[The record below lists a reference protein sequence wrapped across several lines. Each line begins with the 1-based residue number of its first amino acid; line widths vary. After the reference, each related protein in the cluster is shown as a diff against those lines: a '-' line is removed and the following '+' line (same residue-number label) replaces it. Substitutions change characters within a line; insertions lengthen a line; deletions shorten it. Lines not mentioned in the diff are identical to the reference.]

1 MKRHIFTVSI
11 LLVAAQLFGQ
21 ESRFW
26 VGGSGK
32 WADENHWATV
42 SGGEPGA
49 TVPESGTSVV
59 FDENSFSG
67 DKNTVTLGNE
77 VSVGSLTASNA
88 AFVVS
93 GKKDLI
99 VKGSVSVDANVDFGK
114 LRGALVF
121 DGNGSYTISL
131 PVELESDVVFNNG
144 TWTLLDGLNTTG
156 TITVNGGV
164 LNSNNNKI
172 SCKNFVTN
180 SQNVVKVD
188 FGTSEI
194 DVTKRW
200 EAVLNNSNSEIDA
213 SNASLT
219 LIKGIDGNFRS
230 VGNVKYNKFIGQGSN
245 AGGKALSTYTVDG
258 HAPSCKAS
266 DPELTGD
273 DRKDLI
279 ADGYAVVRISHVD
292 ADFDVLLYRHK
303 DGKYESEPY
312 GSYRQ
317 ATDTVRVGPLDLGL
331 YGIALRCKG
340 VETEMAPFSIVEPS
354 IDDLKLSLFV
364 EEPAKCFGSPIQKLS
379 ASVSGGNGGYTYYW
393 ENYGGRIGGDDDVF
407 VTDVA
412 DWSEIFLT
420 LTDAKGCQVKKEFDY
435 YSAPEF
441 ASINSYKD
449 QPTRVVTSP
458 TGGKTCEGSS
468 TGTVEI
474 RVSGGQGMY
483 NYFAVYN
490 ENGDWGGAVEPTA
503 GPVTIENLA
512 AGTYNVVVKDT
523 NGCVSASNTAK
534 VDITNKPVVTIT
546 PTIDVCEGKGTY
558 SLVATAQNMVSVKW
572 ETTNGTQSSLSNSDK
587 ETASY
592 KPTAADITRGSV
604 DFNFIAVAEQ
614 GCPNDTTA
622 VKMNIWQKPKPQ
634 ITIADNQEFC
644 ADKYDAGL
652 TAIADPE
659 GEDVEWSVTGDAE
672 LDGGVVKAKF
682 PASKDLAV
690 CQIIATQKSKH
701 AGACDGAD
709 TITMSFRALPTISI
723 SADQTSP
730 VCGNVDIKL
739 TATTPINTVT
749 WEGGSDGGYSSKTG
763 KTTTYK
769 PINDQGNEIT
779 LTAKVNG
786 VGMCAT
792 ESVSASKN
800 FTIKNIPNFKATAAA
815 EVCDTVAT
823 INLSGHVVG
832 SLTNSKLAGAG
843 TYILFNETASSVDI
857 RVDKAGNSPYSI
869 KLTETQDGCSVSD
882 TVEIKFNQRPDV
894 AMKLKKDTVCLAEGE
909 GHTIKTKKVV
919 NCSVVSWSVS
929 NGTGG
934 FDPLTG
940 ESVEFTPT
948 LLPAEESHTYTII
961 ATGTPAPGTGICK
974 STYFDDMTLVVNR
987 KPDPSIEDNA
997 PYCAVE
1003 VSEDLLKVTVSASNV
1018 LGSSKKLWNCIGV
1031 SEEDAYFGDKTA
1043 ATTDFFVK
1051 KAGQYKIQFTETL
1064 GKCSKSTDVTT
1075 IDINGVVK
1083 AETGNDTVVCP
1094 VPDGT
1099 ITIIPKKVENGVAS
1113 WSGPNGWTAT
1123 TTNPTYTITAA
1134 DTAAHEVILT
1144 LKVKRTDVCP
1154 DEDSDTQKITFFK
1167 VNTPKINGNKSVC
1180 YKSEE
1185 EYETEQNMQDYV
1197 WDVDGGTI
1205 MQGQGTYKIKVKWES
1220 DGDHDI
1226 KVSYK
1231 DANQCVTPQGSVTI
1245 TVNNLPTIGIA
1256 GAIEACAGEDK
1267 QLDGN
1272 PTGATPFKSHS
1283 WTGKDVEDLLGGNT
1297 DIQNPTFNAKV
1308 DGDYSLTYTVED
1320 ANSCKNHKDVIVKV
1334 VPGPSVVARDTVM
1347 CFDAESLKI
1356 TSYTA
1361 DNYSS
1366 LSWDKIGDGDL
1377 NTSQIV
1383 PSYVPGLSDRDNKE
1397 FKIIVTANGSG
1408 ICSAKKDTINVAI
1421 MPEMIA
1427 AVGGESPYLISAS
1440 TRIKVTLNLSHENFG
1455 NIGFYLTS
1463 PDGKE
1468 VKLYDHR
1475 ADIGISN
1482 PILRNKSMVDLSF
1495 TTWATSDLNLIEEP
1509 APYTGEFKIK
1519 GDWSDIYGED
1529 PAKGGWSVVIKST
1542 FGTNVG
1548 VLKGAYIEFTDKN
1561 MNGEDETIRFDSK
1574 EISETIPYGRT
1585 LRYISPIGLYTKCFG
1600 SDDPADMAH
1609 AIVFANGGSGTYNT
1623 YNWSTNGAF
1632 TNSDIFEVKTTNR
1645 MDLAAGTFYVRVFD
1659 TNGCH
1664 ADASVNVYQ
1673 PDKIQITL
1681 VERDTVDCF
1690 GDNTG
1695 ILEAK
1700 AALGVGEMTCTWSN
1714 LQEENSDYGKNVTR
1728 IENLLAGKYNFHVE
1742 DGNKCKVDSIFEI
1755 TQPASAVEIT
1765 NIAIKPSAC
1774 EENTGE
1780 VTFTVEG
1787 GTADYTIFDCSDAT
1801 ATIDQSLLKVTKLAG
1816 DSISFKIKDFNGCP
1830 VDTTVFA
1837 GSADMKISFD
1847 SIPINFYGENGT
1859 LAVIVEGGAYPF
1871 SFAWSNGATDS
1882 VITVKAGKYSVEIID
1897 ANGCKG
1903 YGQVALG
1910 QPDKIEP
1917 SVEYIDPLCY
1927 GYEGNVRVK
1936 ASAKGGVPVSNSYS
1950 YAWLDE
1956 NNSTMSTDSIFEN
1969 AVPGTTYYLSVKDQ
1983 YGEVVDTVEIANP
1996 AQLTVVAGNEKASD
2010 CTAPTGSAE
2019 VTSVTGGLAPYKYN
2033 WYALF
2038 DENTSVGDT
2047 YNASNLGVDFYVVEV
2062 TDSLGCKKTDTVE
2075 ITGGGNIAFEVEMA
2089 GVTCATDPNGQAHV
2103 YNVTSNGSAATNVKI
2118 FWNNG
2123 NDVLSQADT
2132 IKNLAMGL
2140 NKFMVKA
2147 DEGCRAGLVEIDNS
2161 RALRVADEKYT
2172 PLVHG
2177 VEACDGGFEIVVA
2190 GGSGEYEQILT
2201 DAAGNKVP
2209 STLVDDTVIVATGL
2223 CAGAYNL
2230 HIDIVGGSTC
2240 PVDFPITIIDNAL
2253 SYDTISASNGI
2264 THVKCMGDS
2273 TGIIVGNA
2281 VGGYYNDEY
2290 VYEWRSDVWG
2300 EDSVRTTASID
2311 GLPAG
2316 IYNLKVFQYH
2326 ERIVTEQAGTA
2337 NPQPMYVAIA
2347 VEDDRVIGRS
2357 SSLEWLE
2364 ETYRNYL
2371 TRKEVRIEME
2381 QTAESGQVLQY
2392 SVKDTLVYEKSF
2404 EITEPTTKF
2413 AVLADSIKVEG
2424 SHCYDAIGSIS
2435 IGVNAEAFNGTP
2447 ASYTFSYDGWAT
2459 DYVTTTPELTNL
2471 KSGDYRMVVKD
2482 VNGCSFVDT
2491 ITIEDLSNFAIDT
2504 IIRKE
2509 PDCHGFNNG
2518 FIKVKVDG
2526 GNGNLHFSWTKDGKA
2541 ISDSTALLVG
2551 QASAM
2556 YVVKIVDDSS
2566 CVITQEI
2573 KLEEPDTLL
2582 ANVVFD
2588 QPIVC
2593 YGDTVASFH
2602 SAPMGGTE
2610 EFSFLWTDAIT
2621 GDTLSLNSAITNAG
2635 EGSYAIKVVDK
2646 NMCWA
2651 NDTIVISYPDSLYV
2665 EMAMEKSECAGT
2677 TGYAAV
2683 KINGGVAPYVVSW
2696 TAKYGTDS
2704 IIRTDTL
2711 LPGVMVDTL
2720 KNIGPDMYYVTVA
2733 DALGTGCSVVD
2744 SVEVLDDGD
2753 LKFIPTKTNDIYCI
2767 NIANGGAVIPRVMN
2781 GKTFEIYSDAKIIWN
2796 AGKDTVNIGDTLKT
2810 LHYGKN
2816 IVQVISMP
2824 DGCRQYGELEL
2835 DDDLALHVSV
2845 ENIPVRGV
2853 ETASNGA
2860 LIAEVTGGYP
2870 NYTCIWQNEAGD
2882 TLQVDT
2888 TDAKASLFGLN
2899 VGRYIL
2905 YVKDQNPE
2913 TCEIIDTIDI
2923 KFEPLRYDTI
2933 VLNNV
2938 TCNGWNDGKIEV
2950 KGKGGLHRP
2959 YFYEWSSPMWPD
2971 SVVVNTPDIA
2981 DLKAGQYML
2990 KMWQLYS
2997 SDSVECLYDTIVITE
3012 PSNKLSIEK
3021 LLVDSIPSHCYD
3033 SIGAIVINQPAGF
3046 EKLFGGSAP
3055 FTYTFS
3061 RDSWSVELSSGS
3073 EEKVEVTGLTIGDY
3087 KLYVRDSL
3095 GCDYNTTI
3103 TINDLSEF
3111 RIKNVV
3117 VEKPICY
3124 DEFGTITVT
3133 PTSKNGGFK
3142 YSWMNDTTALADT
3155 TAELL
3160 GIKAGTYIVKVTDD
3174 SLCVKFDT
3182 IEVTQPKPI
3191 IFSVSNTIENSCF
3204 NVADGEVSF
3213 ANITGGWESYKQFLF
3228 VNPDDSTDVKLS
3240 VDAKVDTTIFTLSL
3254 NEENYNLISG
3264 KYNVLVKD
3272 AVGCLS
3278 DPVSLV
3284 VNSKYPQIDI
3294 NSYISTADV
3303 TGPDCQVYTADGK
3316 ISDNGWVKI
3325 NFKQVSGTVSFK
3337 FDDRSVTEQ
3346 QQPTFDKVAS
3356 GNHLLTIGY
3365 TNDLVCAVTDTI
3377 KVKGKDSFAIEEAG
3391 FYQNGKNSPAI
3402 FTCADNELS
3411 AYVTASGKFSYSFY
3425 AQYIEEPVETI
3436 EVPVDTVKADS
3447 NGVAYVSRYRKL
3459 RFYADS
3465 LEQDSSATEAP
3476 VVVPEEVK
3484 KPAYS
3489 KLETINGVVY
3499 AVFTDSS
3506 ATNKGWADFMPYGGE
3521 TYYYV
3526 SVSNGKCM
3534 DIDSIK
3540 ATAMKP
3546 VNKLNARLSDD
3557 ETFKLVAGRYEVAEG
3572 ALVTFEA
3579 NTPEFEFGDA
3589 QSVFSENYWTWKHI
3603 GGSDYSALIPE
3614 LDSIG
3619 TGNPMTAKT
3628 YGELVV
3634 QAIDTVVF
3642 TAYDDIYRI
3651 DTTLSCVFTDK
3662 LEINSID
3669 GIKPME
3675 VFTPNGDEYNET
3687 WRIDGLASYSNV
3699 TIYVFNRWGGR
3710 VWQYSGSGLE
3720 YSNAHEWDGR
3730 NAKNKPLPAGTY
3742 YYVIQCSDDVL
3753 VGKKVTG
3760 PVTIIR

>member
-59 FDENSFSG
+59 FDENSFSEG
-67 DKNTVTLGNE
+67 KNTVT
-77 VSVGSLTASNA
+77 VGENVKVAELKSAGA
-88 AFVVS
+88 DFVFS
-93 GKKDLI
+93 GKKGLT
-99 VKGSVSVDANVDFGK
+99 VKGTIDVDSKVDFGK
-114 LRGALVF
+114 LRGELVLSGSGKVNLPTELIADIVIEGGSWTLVSDLTTEGNITIKSGSLNTGGYKVVCSEF
-121 DGNGSYTISL
+121 SASENGEKLNIEKSTIVCDKWNTGLAEDMTVKAAGSEIVLNKGVMNNFTIAEDQSYNIVRSNKSSAKSETITSETVNAPTCPGNSKFGTAKSDGTLRVTVGGTGPYTIVIRPSASGAADIYKENVTSYDFPNL
-131 PVELESDVVFNNG
+131 KAGFYTIGYYTGPYSVGKLYDGDGTHQLGPKNVEFSVELAKAAVCYKDSIDVEVR
-144 TWTLLDGLNTTG
+144 NTTG
-156 TITVNGGV
+156 GTAPYHYEWHESAFHDEEDDVVGYDVKIQKVPFGAELGV
-164 LNSNNNKI
+164 Y
-172 SCKNFVTN
+172 V
-180 SQNVVKVD
+180 
-188 FGTSEI
+188 
-194 DVTKRW
+194 
-200 EAVLNNSNSEIDA
+200 IDA
-213 SNASLT
+213 NNCVQT
-219 LIKGIDGNFRS
+219 
-230 VGNVKYNKFIGQGSN
+230 
-245 AGGKALSTYTVDG
+245 
-258 HAPSCKAS
+258 
-266 DPELTGD
+266 
-273 DRKDLI
+273 
-279 ADGYAVVRISHVD
+279 
-292 ADFDVLLYRHK
+292 
-303 DGKYESEPY
+303 
-312 GSYRQ
+312 GSYF
-317 ATDTVRVGPLDLGL
+317 
-331 YGIALRCKG
+331 YKG
-340 VETEMAPFSIVEPS
+340 KNIS
-354 IDDLKLSLFV
+354 LS
-364 EEPAKCFGSPIQKLS
+364 
-379 ASVSGGNGGYTYYW
+379 
-393 ENYGGRIGGDDDVF
+393 
-407 VTDVA
+407 
-412 DWSEIFLT
+412 
-420 LTDAKGCQVKKEFDY
+420 
-435 YSAPEF
+435 
-441 ASINSYKD
+441 SYKD
-449 QPTRVVTSP
+449 QPDPVEIVNIETVES
-458 TGGKTCEGSS
+458 CESGS
-468 TGTVEI
+468 TGSITVTAKGGNGAPYSFEEINGPESYTPSTSNVQENVKSGWYTIKVKDKEGCKSNLSESFEVEPISAPAAYQGDAVEI
-474 RVSGGQGMY
+474 CGCEKDNEVPLSG
-483 NYFAVYN
+483 A
-490 ENGDWGGAVEPTA
+490 T
-503 GPVTIENLA
+503 VTV
-512 AGTYNVVVKDT
+512 GT
-523 NGCVSASNTAK
+523 
-534 VDITNKPVVTIT
+534 
-546 PTIDVCEGKGTY
+546 
-558 SLVATAQNMVSVKW
+558 
-572 ETTNGTQSSLSNSDK
+572 
-587 ETASY
+587 
-592 KPTAADITRGSV
+592 
-604 DFNFIAVAEQ
+604 
-614 GCPNDTTA
+614 
-622 VKMNIWQKPKPQ
+622 
-634 ITIADNQEFC
+634 
-644 ADKYDAGL
+644 
-652 TAIADPE
+652 
-659 GEDVEWSVTGDAE
+659 VEWSVDPGSASDIEIKAGTEKNENPVVIPRKNNATAILKMKVTNGSCEDLNLTRTIKIVPEPKPTLSGGGDQCETYTIKAS
-672 LDGGVVKAKF
+672 DITNTSGGKF
-682 PASKDLAV
+682 EVSCTSGD
-690 CQIIATQKSKH
+690 KSYIEIN
-701 AGACDGAD
+701 GM
-709 TITMSFRALPTISI
+709 TITAKKQGTYGFKVIETKTLSDGETECPGESNEITINFYRTP
-723 SADQTSP
+723 Q
-730 VCGNVDIKL
+730 IKL
-739 TATTPINTVT
+739 TIPEDGEYCGAGSPVTVT
-749 WEGGSDGGYSSKTG
+749 AVDENNDSGTTWTWTPGTGNGTLSNGVYTPKESDFGSPVEFTVTATNYCTTQLSITKSEPVTLNFYPIPKPSFITDVTKHFCGPEGKIEVNVTSGNTINWIVAPELKIKSWSPADGQKATSDVAVIEFELNNDDYDSSHSIKIVETNGGGCKNNNNLTANVNFDREPSLKLDYLTDKICAGSSLDVDVTFINCVGIDVNCNVESNMKYLGSDGNVRHYRYESKEANENTYETIVMYPVVSDQSLCNSSDYDGDTLALAILGIPKPKISNDTTVCGTRVDFNGVRSFTNSSLIINPVANTKSIGHNIYEPASIPPYGNIKGSVKLSETNENCPSPAKTINITFVPEPTVTGTQNVSICKGDATCNVKVDTANCIVLGWETEGGVTTDFGDNMKCETVYNLTDADKGKDSFKLIFKYKAKTPCDESEKSFVVTVTNNNKPTATISDLNTDAVCKNDERTYVISSEMKSYQWYINDSPVSGATSNTFTKKWDTASDYTLKVVYVDNNGCSPDVDPTYPVSVNDLPVITVNEDPATFCTNNPADKSLSVTALTAINVEWSGEGSQYLSDKTSLTPKFVCPDANTYNLTVTVSDANKCVNTASVTVVNSKTPVVDAG
-763 KTTTYK
+763 K
-769 PINDQGNEIT
+769 PI
-779 LTAKVNG
+779 KVCYG
-786 VGMCAT
+786 T
-792 ESVSASKN
+792 K
-800 FTIKNIPNFKATAAA
+800 
-815 EVCDTVAT
+815 EVD
-823 INLSGHVVG
+823 IEGD
-832 SLTNSKLAGAG
+832 
-843 TYILFNETASSVDI
+843 IDDMSSVYNHKWRGGSNDF
-857 RVDKAGNSPYSI
+857 GG
-869 KLTETQDGCSVSD
+869 TETQLEAIYKPNDADWAAGSTMLYLD
-882 TVEIKFNQRPDV
+882 VE
-894 AMKLKKDTVCLAEGE
+894 
-909 GHTIKTKKVV
+909 
-919 NCSVVSWSVS
+919 
-929 NGTGG
+929 
-934 FDPLTG
+934 
-940 ESVEFTPT
+940 
-948 LLPAEESHTYTII
+948 
-961 ATGTPAPGTGICK
+961 
-974 STYFDDMTLVVNR
+974 
-987 KPDPSIEDNA
+987 
-997 PYCAVE
+997 
-1003 VSEDLLKVTVSASNV
+1003 
-1018 LGSSKKLWNCIGV
+1018 
-1031 SEEDAYFGDKTA
+1031 TA
-1043 ATTDFFVK
+1043 
-1051 KAGQYKIQFTETL
+1051 
-1064 GKCSKSTDVTT
+1064 C
-1075 IDINGVVK
+1075 
-1083 AETGNDTVVCP
+1083 
-1094 VPDGT
+1094 GT
-1099 ITIIPKKVENGVAS
+1099 ITDSVKLTFLPEMVAAVGSENPYDIASTTFIEVKITAEHEHFGQVGYYLVSPTGKKVMLYDYRKNNKGANKCPDFAMEIGKVTDLTFTTAAN
-1113 WSGPNGWTAT
+1113 SGPLNICTNLNKVGGVYTGTYGVTDENGWT
-1123 TTNPTYTITAA
+1123 
-1134 DTAAHEVILT
+1134 
-1144 LKVKRTDVCP
+1144 
-1154 DEDSDTQKITFFK
+1154 
-1167 VNTPKINGNKSVC
+1167 
-1180 YKSEE
+1180 
-1185 EYETEQNMQDYV
+1185 
-1197 WDVDGGTI
+1197 
-1205 MQGQGTYKIKVKWES
+1205 
-1220 DGDHDI
+1220 
-1226 KVSYK
+1226 
-1231 DANQCVTPQGSVTI
+1231 
-1245 TVNNLPTIGIA
+1245 NL
-1256 GAIEACAGEDK
+1256 
-1267 QLDGN
+1267 
-1272 PTGATPFKSHS
+1272 
-1283 WTGKDVEDLLGGNT
+1283 
-1297 DIQNPTFNAKV
+1297 
-1308 DGDYSLTYTVED
+1308 
-1320 ANSCKNHKDVIVKV
+1320 
-1334 VPGPSVVARDTVM
+1334 
-1347 CFDAESLKI
+1347 
-1356 TSYTA
+1356 
-1361 DNYSS
+1361 
-1366 LSWDKIGDGDL
+1366 
-1377 NTSQIV
+1377 
-1383 PSYVPGLSDRDNKE
+1383 
-1397 FKIIVTANGSG
+1397 
-1408 ICSAKKDTINVAI
+1408 
-1421 MPEMIA
+1421 
-1427 AVGGESPYLISAS
+1427 
-1440 TRIKVTLNLSHENFG
+1440 
-1455 NIGFYLTS
+1455 
-1463 PDGKE
+1463 
-1468 VKLYDHR
+1468 
-1475 ADIGISN
+1475 
-1482 PILRNKSMVDLSF
+1482 
-1495 TTWATSDLNLIEEP
+1495 
-1509 APYTGEFKIK
+1509 
-1519 GDWSDIYGED
+1519 YGED
-1529 PAKGGWSVVIKST
+1529 PAKGGWSVMVMDG
-1542 FGTNVG
+1542 FA
-1548 VLKGAYIEFTDKN
+1548 GAYGTLLEASITFTDIN
-1561 MNGEDETIRFDSK
+1561 RQGEYQTIEFDSK
-1574 EISETIPYGRT
+1574 AISHPIADYDSTSYYVPMG
-1585 LRYISPIGLYTKCFG
+1585 LRTKCYG
-1600 SDDPADMAH
+1600 TCDAR
-1609 AIVFANGGSGTYNT
+1609 AIANAIGGSGVYNQFLWAEDPGFI
-1623 YNWSTNGAF
+1623 NKIGDDA
-1632 TNSDIFEVKTTNR
+1632 II
-1645 MDLAAGTFYVRVFD
+1645 DLCAGTFYVRVTD
-1659 TNGCH
+1659 DNECYAET
-1664 ADASVNVYQ
+1664 SVEVLS
-1673 PDKIQITL
+1673 PEEITITEVGTHDDML
-1681 VERDTVDCF
+1681 KCF
-1690 GDNTG
+1690 GDSTISIKVNAQNWIGVAHYLWTDVATG
-1695 ILEAK
+1695 KELSKDATVNNLYDGEFMVVVTDTNKCTAQETFIISQPSQIEVEKLEITK
-1700 AALGVGEMTCTWSN
+1700 TCKNDGVAAFTIKENSGTPGAGLGYKLYYKNGESAPTFTEVTTGLTATDLPSSDSLIFRIEDGVGCFIDTTISTVQKTLTLETKADT
-1714 LQEENSDYGKNVTR
+1714 
-1728 IENLLAGKYNFHVE
+1728 I
-1742 DGNKCKVDSIFEI
+1742 KCF
-1755 TQPASAVEIT
+1755 
-1765 NIAIKPSAC
+1765 
-1774 EENTGE
+1774 
-1780 VTFTVEG
+1780 G
-1787 GTADYTIFDCSDAT
+1787 GTTSATVKVLTGVAKSFKWDDAEGQTSAT
-1801 ATIDQSLLKVTKLAG
+1801 ATGLKVGTYIVTVQ
-1816 DSISFKIKDFNGCP
+1816 DEIGCTTT
-1830 VDTTVFA
+1830 DTVT
-1837 GSADMKISFD
+1837 IE
-1847 SIPINFYGENGT
+1847 EN
-1859 LAVIVEGGAYPF
+1859 
-1871 SFAWSNGATDS
+1871 
-1882 VITVKAGKYSVEIID
+1882 K
-1897 ANGCKG
+1897 
-1903 YGQVALG
+1903 
-1910 QPDKIEP
+1910 KIEP

-1969 AVPGTTYYLSVKDQ
+1969 AVPGTTYYLRVKDQ
-1983 YGEVVDTVEIANP
+1983 YCKVEDTVEIANP
-1996 AQLTVVAGNEKASD
+1996 AQLTVVAGNEKASE
-2010 CTAPTGSAE
+2010 CSAATGSAE
-2019 VTSVTGGLAPYKYN
+2019 VTSVTGGLAPYNYN

-2038 DENTSVGDT
+2038 DENTSVSDT
-2047 YNASNLGVDFYVVEV
+2047 YNATNLGVDFYVVEV
-2062 TDSLGCKKTDTVE
+2062 TDSLGCKKADTVE
-2075 ITGGGNIAFEVEMA
+2075 IMGGGNIAFEIEMA

-2118 FWNNG
+2118 IWNNG

-2132 IKNLAMGL
+2132 IKTLAMGL
-2140 NKFMVKA
+2140 NKFMVSA

-2177 VEACDGGFEIVVA
+2177 DDACDGGFEIVVA

-2201 DAAGNKVP
+2201 DAAGEKVP
-2209 STLVDDTVIVATGL
+2209 STLVNDTVIVATGL
-2223 CAGAYNL
+2223 CAGTYNL

-2240 PVDFPITIIDNAL
+2240 PVDFPITIISNAL

-2273 TGIIVGNA
+2273 TGIINGNA
-2281 VGGYYNDEY
+2281 IGGYFYDSY

-2316 IYNLKVFQYH
+2316 SYTLKVFQYH
-2326 ERIVTEQAGTA
+2326 TVGTET
-2337 NPQPMYVAIA
+2337 
-2347 VEDDRVIGRS
+2347 
-2357 SSLEWLE
+2357 
-2364 ETYRNYL
+2364 
-2371 TRKEVRIEME
+2371 
-2381 QTAESGQVLQY
+2381 
-2392 SVKDTLVYEKSF
+2392 DTLAYEHTF
-2404 EITEPTTKF
+2404 VVNEPTTKF
-2413 AVLADSIKVEG
+2413 TVLADSIKVEG

-2435 IGVNAEAFNGTP
+2435 IGVNAEAFNGIP

-2491 ITIEDLSNFAIDT
+2491 ITIEDLSNFTVDYST
-2504 IIRKE
+2504 NE
-2509 PDCHGFNNG
+2509 PDCYGFGNG
-2518 FIKVKVDG
+2518 FIKVMADG
-2526 GNGNLHFSWTKDGKA
+2526 GNGSLHYSWTKDGKA
-2541 ISDSTALLVG
+2541 ISDTTALLVG
-2551 QASAM
+2551 LEAAT
-2556 YVVKIVDDSS
+2556 YVVTIVDDSS
-2566 CVITQEI
+2566 CVKVQEI
-2573 KLEEPDTLL
+2573 VLGQPDTLL
-2582 ANVVFD
+2582 TNVVFD

-2593 YGDTVASFH
+2593 YGDTEASFH
-2602 SAPMGGTE
+2602 SAPMGGNG
-2610 EFSFLWTDAIT
+2610 EFSFLWTDAIK
-2621 GDTLSLNSAITNAG
+2621 GDTLAFDSAIMNVG

-2646 NMCWA
+2646 NKCWA
-2651 NDTIVISYPDSLYV
+2651 TDTIVISYPDSLYV

-2981 DLKAGQYML
+2981 DLKAGSYML

-3046 EKLFGGSAP
+3046 EKLFGGSTP

-3061 RDSWSVELSSGS
+3061 RDSWSVELSSGN

-3619 TGNPMTAKT
+3619 TGTPMTAKT